1 MAAERSRSVS
11 LPTGKPSRATAYDK
25 LQQAIINGTLAPGT
39 PLVEGTL
46 AEWCGVSRTPVR
58 EALMRL
64 EQDGLVERTDRGVVV
79 RERSPEE
86 ILDIY
91 EMRIVLEETAARLAA
106 ERHTSMDRM
115 RLEKALKS
123 AEDLDDPDGALRSQ
137 RNHAFH
143 ERVWLATHNNALV
156 DLLDR
161 LNRHLTR
168 YPATTLT
175 YGDRWSDGLRQHRE
189 LVDAI
194 AARDAEAAAE
204 IARNHFT
211 EARDIRLE
219 MWSEDT
225 V

>member
-1 MAAERSRSVS
+1 MTTDRSRNVP
-11 LPTGKPSRATAYDK
+11 LPTGKPHRQTAYDK
-25 LQQAIINGTLAPGT
+25 LQHAIIDGTLPPGT
-39 PLVEGTL
+39 PLVEGSL

-64 EQDGLVERTDRGVVV
+64 EQDGLVERSDRGMIV

-91 EMRIVLEETAARLAA
+91 EIRIVLEETAARLAA

-115 RLEKALKS
+115 RLERALKA
-123 AEDLDDPDGALRSQ
+123 AEELDDPDGALRAQ
-137 RNHAFH
+137 RNQAFH
-143 ERVWLATHNNALV
+143 ETVWLASHNDALV
-156 DLLDR
+156 DLLHR

-175 YGDRWSDGLRQHRE
+175 YGDRWDEGLRQHRE

-194 AARDAEAAAE
+194 TSRDSDAAGQS
-204 IARNHFT
+204 ARGHFT
-211 EARDIRLE
+211 EARDIRLAL
-219 MWSEDT
+219 WSEDT